1 MKFLN
6 DKSATHRK
14 NVMDCHG
21 DLIFT
26 KNEYCL
32 EFDQGWTDE
41 NTGWTF
47 QNITIQGVRGKNKV
61 LRFISAAKVLWE
73 FV

>member
-14 NVMDCHG
+14 NVIDCYG

-26 KNEYCL
+26 KNECYF
-32 EFDQGWTDE
+32 EIDKGWMEE
-41 NTGWTF
+41 NTGCTS

-61 LRFISAAKVLWE
+61 YRFISAAKVLWE